1 MTTLTGLYV
10 TPTTPTDERR
20 IKQILSGDSDFY
32 AEWDNEGYFFFPES
46 PSAYD
51 ALELD
56 LQDLFNAC
64 HIQARFESI

>member
-10 TPTTPTDERR
+10 TPNTQTDERR
-20 IKQILSGDSDFY
+20 IKQWLSGDSDYY
-32 AEWDNEGYFFFPES
+32 AEWNKEGYFFFPES